1 MNSISTT
8 HYLGCVRR
16 DGSELYSSIYIP
28 FKDAK
33 RHGLKAD
40 FDLNWDQST
49 ISVLHSP
56 LFVLFLLRFPTVHDI
71 ISQTMASPSERRGGR
86 GGNQKRGPTVLRRGR
101 PFVSSSC

>member
-1 MNSISTT
+1 MNPIPTT

-56 LFVLFLLRFPTVHDI
+56 LFVLFLLRFPTMHDI
-71 ISQTMASPSERRGGR
+71 ISQAITSPRRAAFCKHFRIRRRADANFRTGG
-86 GGNQKRGPTVLRRGR
+86 KL
-101 PFVSSSC
+101 